1 MPNQLR
7 SHQLKA
13 VNESKNKWGLW
24 FRMRVGKTATAI
36 RLATTRVNS
45 ALVVVPKSLKTNWK
59 LEIEKWNDSD
69 CVFHVVTKEDI
80 RLNKNIPA
88 GCEAVIGDEV
98 HVGFGNYKSQCF
110 KALHKYIKDNNVQ
123 YVWLLTGTPMTAT
136 NWSVY
141 SYLIL
146 LGYNPSFI
154 KWREKYNYPIKLGS
168 RIIWQPKKNMDSELQ
183 DVLRKIGTVIDLKD
197 IADIAD
203 DEDVY
208 EYFSLN
214 PEQKK
219 LIKESFDPMPAIRY
233 TKQHQIES
241 GILIGDAYND
251 TKVLNCSKDR
261 RIIELVNETEKIV
274 IVVRYLAQLDKYA
287 ELLKNCGK
295 RIFKISG
302 QEKLSASEVA
312 SEAENSDKAIVL
324 VQGDTVA
331 GYNLQSFS
339 TVVFASMSYSFVN
352 YDQVR
357 FRTKNM
363 DKNTPCTYIHLFTEG
378 DSLDKA
384 VFDSVTRKQNFSV
397 ELYKQQ

>member
-1 MPNQLR
+1 M
-7 SHQLKA
+7 
-13 VNESKNKWGLW
+13 
-24 FRMRVGKTATAI
+24 
-36 RLATTRVNS
+36 
-45 ALVVVPKSLKTNWK
+45 
-59 LEIEKWNDSD
+59 
-69 CVFHVVTKEDI
+69 
-80 RLNKNIPA
+80 
-88 GCEAVIGDEV
+88 
-98 HVGFGNYKSQCF
+98 
-110 KALHKYIKDNNVQ
+110 Q